1 MGLNTDTF
9 KIYFWNKLKNIS
21 SSVARLIYELPENY
35 EEECEKQ
42 GAVERWRGVKNAA
55 DLMMLLL
62 IHLMN
67 GTSLIEISVI
77 AKLLEIGEMSDVAI
91 MKRLAK
97 CKDWFDSISKQLL
110 NKVVVGYKKPKWLE
124 KYTVTAVDASDVVEK
139 WRTKR
144 TFRLHYMLDIFNMT
158 CAGFKIT
165 KQKVGETLC
174 NYGIKKDMLIIGDRA
189 YSTVEKA
196 WDKMDQKAKS
206 RNYTPTDEAKAFNEF
221 FIVVTSLPKK
231 ITAKQVLETYR
242 LRWQVE
248 ICFKRFKSILDFGD
262 MPAQWLG

>member
-1 MGLNTDTF
+1 MEQ
-9 KIYFWNKLKNIS
+9 KE
-21 SSVARLIYELPENY
+21 SVARLIYELPENY

-67 GTSLIEISVI
+67 GTT
-77 AKLLEIGEMSDVAI
+77 LLEISAITKLLGVGELSDVAF

-110 NKVVVGYKKPKWLE
+110 NKVVVDYKKPKWLE

-139 WRTKR
+139 GRTKR

-174 NYGIKKDMLIIGDRA
+174 NYDIKKGD
-189 YSTVEKA
+189 
-196 WDKMDQKAKS
+196 S
-206 RNYTPTDEAKAFNEF
+206 R
-221 FIVVTSLPKK
+221 I
-231 ITAKQVLETYR
+231 
-242 LRWQVE
+242 W
-248 ICFKRFKSILDFGD
+248 C
-262 MPAQWLG
+262 